1 MCSQPHLFPTKC
13 LAYCAQRIYLS
24 NSSWTEWSLERLG

>member
-1 MCSQPHLFPTKC
+1 MCSQPHLVPTKC

-24 NSSWTEWSLERLG
+24 NNSWDWVVA